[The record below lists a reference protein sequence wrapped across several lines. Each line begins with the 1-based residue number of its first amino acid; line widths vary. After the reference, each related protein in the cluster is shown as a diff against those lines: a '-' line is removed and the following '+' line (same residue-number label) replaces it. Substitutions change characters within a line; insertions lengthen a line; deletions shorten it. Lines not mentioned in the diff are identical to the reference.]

1 MTTALLTTSKQGLGS
16 FQLHYFFPVLDTE
29 VCCFN
34 FPTVYSAF
42 QALPIGCGR
51 DLVFVFTSVFS
62 SQRVILYMYVSCT
75 VCIESDNSTIF
86 APTCSHILVSV

>member
-1 MTTALLTTSKQGLGS
+1 MC
-16 FQLHYFFPVLDTE
+16 YFD
-29 VCCFN
+29 

-62 SQRVILYMYVSCT
+62 SQRVILYVSYT

-86 APTCSHILVSV
+86 TPTCSHILGSVWLYWE